1 MNKSIFLTLITLT
14 ASLVFAFNEI
24 NDLSNNLDL
33 NDLDPQLNK
42 VELPYFVTDPTK
54 MACCKICKK
63 GKACG
68 NSCINKNYTCHK
80 PPGCA
85 CNG

>member
-1 MNKSIFLTLITLT
+1 MRKILYLLVTVACCSLIFGFSELKDE
-14 ASLVFAFNEI
+14 SSSVK
-24 NDLSNNLDL
+24 LS
-33 NDLDPQLNK
+33 DLDPSFNIIQIPGLN
-42 VELPYFVTDPTK
+42 LDPTK

-68 NSCINKNYTCHK
+68 DTCINKNYTCRK